1 MAVPTEHEIYARWL
15 DRGVRTSL
23 ALLVAAFLT
32 YAFGLL
38 EPLVPLERLTVL
50 WTLPLERYLALTGA
64 PTGWSWLALLDKGD
78 ALSLA
83 GVMLLALVTL
93 VCYLRL
99 AVTLVQQ
106 GDRLLGAIA
115 LAQVVVLIAAA
126 SGWFAGGH

>member
-1 MAVPTEHEIYARWL
+1 MAVPTEQQIYARWL
-15 DRGVRTSL
+15 ERGVRTSL
-23 ALLVAAFLT
+23 ALLAAAFLT

-38 EPLVPLERLTVL
+38 EPFVPHERLVVV

-64 PTGWSWLALLDKGD
+64 PTGWGWLAVLDKGD

-99 AVTLVQQ
+99 AVILVQR
-106 GDRLLGAIA
+106 GDRLLGAVA